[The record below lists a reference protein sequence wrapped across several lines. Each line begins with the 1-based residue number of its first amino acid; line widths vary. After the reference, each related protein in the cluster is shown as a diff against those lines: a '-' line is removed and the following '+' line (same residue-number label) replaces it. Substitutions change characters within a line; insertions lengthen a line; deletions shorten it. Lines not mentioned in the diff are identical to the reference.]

1 MKASYLE
8 EAYIIES
15 VKLYSTKVKRE
26 LIFYS
31 KLYNADVSFNSI
43 RSINNRYDV
52 THNME
57 NIVYNE
63 LVYMGYEVYVYD
75 NHGKEIDFVA
85 TKDNKQYFIQVAYSV
100 VEDKAYK
107 REFGA
112 FENMGNLSQKIVITN
127 DEVDYSTS
135 TVRHIKFKDFLMM
148 ESL

>member
-1 MKASYLE
+1 M
-8 EAYIIES
+8 
-15 VKLYSTKVKRE
+15 
-26 LIFYS
+26 
-31 KLYNADVSFNSI
+31 
-43 RSINNRYDV
+43 
-52 THNME
+52 
-57 NIVYNE
+57 
-63 LVYMGYEVYVYD
+63 YD
-75 NHGKEIDFVA
+75 NHGKKIDFVA
-85 TKDNKQYFIQVAYSV
+85 TKDNKQYFVQVAYSV